1 MPGGARAPH
10 ARSPPR
16 DWLAR
21 TAGFLAFWL
30 ILSGFDPITLLV
42 GALAAVI
49 ATWTSLRLLPP
60 GRWSFRPWA
69 LTQLVLRFL
78 RQSIGA
84 GIDVAWR
91 ALDPRLPVRPGFVVY
106 QTHLPPGPMRNA
118 FCTMTSLLPGTLP
131 SGTDETGG
139 LVIHCLDIT
148 QPIAQQLAREEA
160 LLVQAIGRTHHDG

>member
-1 MPGGARAPH
+1 MSGTVDVSRDPM
-10 ARSPPR
+10 R

-21 TAGFLAFWL
+21 AVGFLVFWL
-30 ILSGFDPITLLV
+30 IFAGFDPVSLLV

-49 ATWTSLRLLPP
+49 AAATSLQLLPA
-60 GRWSFRPWA
+60 GRQRFRPLA
-69 LTQLVLRFL
+69 LAQLVCRFL

-91 ALDPRLPVRPGFVVY
+91 ALDPRLPVRPGFVIY

-118 FCTMTSLLPGTLP
+118 FCTVTSLLPGTLP
-131 SGTDETGG
+131 AGSDESGG

-148 QPIAQQLAREEA
+148 QPVAEQLAGEES
-160 LLVQAIGRTHHDG
+160 LLVQAIGWARPNG